1 MSSFKNADAG
11 VIVDQLIKTIQKE
24 RDYLSEIDGKIGDG
38 DHGINMNKG
47 FTMCEKKLEGT
58 TYNLSEGLTTLGET
72 LLEDIGGSMGPL
84 YGMLF
89 DEMAQACEDEEEIT
103 ADVFA
108 EMITASVEGI
118 QDISPAQVGDKSL
131 LDTLIPAKEAFVEA
145 KEAGK
150 DFAECLDAMNVAAEK
165 GWQST
170 KDLVA
175 KIGRASRLGERSR
188 GVLDKANELYTK
200 LKDAGFRVK
209 LDDSENSAGWKF
221 AEYEMKGVPVRVEIG
236 PKDIEAGQC
245 VVATRHN
252 GEKTT
257 VSLDAL
263 VESVQQK
270 LVEVHDGLY
279 ANALANRE
287 RRTYA
292 CTTMDEITEALE
304 KNGDGFIK
312 AMWCGDEACEDKVK
326 EVTGVGS
333 RCIPLEQEHLSDKC
347 VCCGKPAKA
356 MVYWGKAY

>member
-131 LDTLIPAKEAFVEA
+131 LDTLMF
-145 KEAGK
+145 GCY
-150 DFAECLDAMNVAAEK
+150 EC
-165 GWQST
+165 
-170 KDLVA
+170 
-175 KIGRASRLGERSR
+175 RSR
-188 GVLDKANELYTK
+188 KRMAVYKRSCSQD
-200 LKDAGFRVK
+200 
-209 LDDSENSAGWKF
+209 
-221 AEYEMKGVPVRVEIG
+221 
-236 PKDIEAGQC
+236 
-245 VVATRHN
+245 
-252 GEKTT
+252 
-257 VSLDAL
+257 
-263 VESVQQK
+263 
-270 LVEVHDGLY
+270 
-279 ANALANRE
+279 
-287 RRTYA
+287 RTSKPPWR
-292 CTTMDEITEALE
+292 TL
-304 KNGDGFIK
+304 
-312 AMWCGDEACEDKVK
+312 
-326 EVTGVGS
+326 S
-333 RCIPLEQEHLSDKC
+333 RCS
-347 VCCGKPAKA
+347 
-356 MVYWGKAY
+356 

>member
-131 LDTLIPAKEAFVEA
+131 LDTLVPAKEAFVEA
-145 KEAGK
+145 NETGK
-150 DFAECLDAMNVAAEK
+150 DFAECLDAMNAAAEK

-188 GVLDKANELYTK
+188 GVLDAGATSCYFIITTIGSAAKEL
-200 LKDAGFRVK
+200 
-209 LDDSENSAGWKF
+209 
-221 AEYEMKGVPVRVEIG
+221 
-236 PKDIEAGQC
+236 
-245 VVATRHN
+245 
-252 GEKTT
+252 
-257 VSLDAL
+257 
-263 VESVQQK
+263 
-270 LVEVHDGLY
+270 
-279 ANALANRE
+279 LA
-287 RRTYA
+287 
-292 CTTMDEITEALE
+292 
-304 KNGDGFIK
+304 
-312 AMWCGDEACEDKVK
+312 
-326 EVTGVGS
+326 
-333 RCIPLEQEHLSDKC
+333 
-347 VCCGKPAKA
+347 
-356 MVYWGKAY
+356 

>member
-131 LDTLIPAKEAFVEA
+131 LDTLIPAKE
-145 KEAGK
+145 
-150 DFAECLDAMNVAAEK
+150 DFAECLDAMNAAAEK

-188 GVLDKANELYTK
+188 GVLD
-200 LKDAGFRVK
+200 AGATSCYFIITT
-209 LDDSENSAGWKF
+209 
-221 AEYEMKGVPVRVEIG
+221 IG
-236 PKDIEAGQC
+236 STAK
-245 VVATRHN
+245 
-252 GEKTT
+252 
-257 VSLDAL
+257 SLL
-263 VESVQQK
+263 
-270 LVEVHDGLY
+270 
-279 ANALANRE
+279 
-287 RRTYA
+287 
-292 CTTMDEITEALE
+292 
-304 KNGDGFIK
+304 
-312 AMWCGDEACEDKVK
+312 
-326 EVTGVGS
+326 
-333 RCIPLEQEHLSDKC
+333 
-347 VCCGKPAKA
+347 
-356 MVYWGKAY
+356 

>member
-145 KEAGK
+145 KEA
-150 DFAECLDAMNVAAEK
+150 AEK

-188 GVLDKANELYTK
+188 GVLD
-200 LKDAGFRVK
+200 AGATSCYFIITT
-209 LDDSENSAGWKF
+209 
-221 AEYEMKGVPVRVEIG
+221 IG
-236 PKDIEAGQC
+236 STAK
-245 VVATRHN
+245 
-252 GEKTT
+252 
-257 VSLDAL
+257 SLL
-263 VESVQQK
+263 
-270 LVEVHDGLY
+270 
-279 ANALANRE
+279 
-287 RRTYA
+287 
-292 CTTMDEITEALE
+292 
-304 KNGDGFIK
+304 
-312 AMWCGDEACEDKVK
+312 
-326 EVTGVGS
+326 
-333 RCIPLEQEHLSDKC
+333 
-347 VCCGKPAKA
+347 
-356 MVYWGKAY
+356 